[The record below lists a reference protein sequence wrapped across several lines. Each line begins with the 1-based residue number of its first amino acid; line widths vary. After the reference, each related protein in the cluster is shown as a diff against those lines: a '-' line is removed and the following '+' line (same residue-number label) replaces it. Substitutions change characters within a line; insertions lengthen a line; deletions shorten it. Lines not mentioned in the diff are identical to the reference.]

1 MPELIVIRDP
11 ILLHNRYSV
20 RAEVGQ
26 SVRELLPQG
35 VETQH
40 VRIIHNGAVV
50 QDNTAFLDAF
60 RFGEHDQV
68 ILRAQPGFG
77 IGEAIFIGGAS
88 AFAAG
93 VSVAG
98 SIAAVA
104 VNIAIAIAVSIGI
117 SALVRALLPTP
128 KAESR
133 RGVDTESQTYGWD
146 GIQNTT
152 ANGTPIPILYGR
164 QRMGGHILSSFT
176 KAKSDGKNELYVQ
189 VGLGAGPVSAINGK
203 VVDADDLTGAAIGDA
218 LKINDNPASS
228 FSSLSVSYRRGSWD
242 QAVVPGLDDAIVQ
255 IAQNSEITASTYSY
269 TTSDDCQAVELQ
281 LRCVSGLYRMNNKGA
296 FLPYE
301 VQHRVCYRQQGAAS
315 YGNWQ
320 MISLSAQTRSAY
332 NYAYRIDFGAA
343 CKYELQI
350 ERVTAA
356 DGTLEVSSTYLIGV
370 QEINYDDVAYNGIA
384 TVSLKAI
391 AREELSGAMPTI
403 TSLVHGKKCVVYH
416 PDDDFGEDT
425 QQAISADGE
434 ALWGWSATN
443 TANATSIN
451 THSWTTCNLSVL
463 HTAATTTW
471 NNTQR
476 DGPYVYKDVT
486 GNFDVRVRG
495 VTTGGTAGVLTML
508 LVQSPSDLSD
518 WIWVGS
524 YQYDPTS
531 TQRWYVR
538 HAANGSNILNDYAT
552 STDGYFR
559 ITRAGSVFTCYT
571 SVDGSTWTQRA
582 QFTRADMPTSVR
594 VGCASAVTLDATG
607 TSRSNF
613 SGFAFVDS
621 MAYSI
626 ECTRNPA
633 WIIYDVLTDTHYGI
647 GAHLDPTQI
656 TLSSFINF
664 ADYCNALVT
673 NGASGYHR
681 RHCMDVVIDS
691 ASSAWDRVQ
700 ELARCARASIV
711 MQADSIRAVFQAP
724 ATAVQLFTI
733 GNIKR
738 GSFALSY
745 QSPKTS
751 ANAWEIQFL
760 NEASDYEH
768 DYESYVDPDVDAGD
782 PYRCQTTPMWGITR
796 RAHALREAR
805 FLARANRLLTAMCS
819 FETSIEA
826 LACEPGDRIEVQF
839 DTPAWGQGGRVV
851 SGSNNTVAFDA
862 PVTISAGSTYEVMVR
877 HANDAIETRIVST
890 SAGTYTSVI
899 VGPDWTAIPAAG
911 DVFSFGLQAISTRPF
926 LITSIERTSDLECK
940 IECVEYDAQLYDDT
954 ITDLGEITYTTLPNP
969 NKIPGDVENLVV
981 TERAQIEKDGTI
993 KNVIDVTY
1001 SLPIDSA
1008 AAEVWWRESNK
1019 TAWQYVGISK
1029 AGVYT
1034 IDSGVVYGTTYHVAV
1049 AAVSPWGLH
1058 KSADLCPY
1066 STIVIQGRTTA
1077 PPNVAGLAVTRA
1089 GNSLHI
1095 TWTAVDCADLAGYEI
1110 RYGVSSWTAA
1120 QLLATGISGTEYD
1133 TVSFSPGNQYFLI
1146 KAYNTSGIYS
1156 ATAGYVN
1163 PTIDGRIAENLVIER
1178 NESTAGWTGTKTQ
1191 MTVDG
1196 SYLDLNAGQVTGS
1209 YETPELD
1216 CASVVRSI
1224 MACLVTTSQV
1234 DLSVTWAGST
1244 FTWGSATAV
1253 ASSWS
1258 GTSTDHIAV
1267 LLEFKYGN
1275 TSGALGAYQPFV
1287 PGEYTAR
1294 YYKFR
1299 VTVTVDSIA
1308 YSATI
1313 EQMLT
1318 TIDVPDFVVSARAVS
1333 LGTGLITITWTN
1345 YGPGFNITPKVVAIA
1360 SSGGAG
1366 DMIEIYSVSNTQ
1378 MQVRYWN
1385 GAGTNVAG
1393 YMNFMAQGY

>member
-26 SVRELLPQG
+26 SVRDLWPQG
-35 VETQH
+35 VDTRN

-68 ILRAQPGFG
+68 ILRVQPGFG
-77 IGEAIFIGGAS
+77 IGEAIFLGGAA
-88 AFAAG
+88 AFSAG
-93 VSVAG
+93 VSVGA
-98 SIAAVA
+98 SIAAIVT
-104 VNIAIAIAVSIGI
+104 NIAIAIAVSIGI

-133 RGVDTESQTYGWD
+133 RGDTESQTYGWD

-164 QRMGGHILSSFT
+164 HRMGGHILSSFT

-203 VVDADDLTGAAIGDA
+203 VVDADDLTGATIGDA

-242 QAVVPGLDDAIVQ
+242 QAVVPGFADAIVQ
-255 IAQNSEITASTYSY
+255 IAQNTEITASTYSY
-269 TTSDDCQAVELQ
+269 TTSDDCQAVELL
-281 LRCVSGLYRMNNKGA
+281 LRCPSGLYRMNNKGA
-296 FLPYE
+296 FLQYE

-315 YGNWQ
+315 YGAWQ
-320 MISLSAQTRSAY
+320 TISLSAQTRSAY
-332 NYAYRIDFGAA
+332 NYAYRIEFGAA
-343 CKYELQI
+343 CTYELQI
-350 ERVTAA
+350 ERVTAV
-356 DGTLEVSSTYLIGV
+356 DGTFEVSSTYLIGV

-391 AREELSGAMPTI
+391 ASEELSGAMPTI

-425 QQAISADGE
+425 QQTIAADGE
-434 ALWGWSATN
+434 ALWGWNAANMAGASSIATHAWSLR
-443 TANATSIN
+443 T
-451 THSWTTCNLSVL
+451 LSVL
-463 HTAATTTW
+463 HNTTSTAW
-471 NNTQR
+471 NGSTAS
-476 DGPYVYKDVT
+476 GPFCYKEVT
-486 GNFDVRVRG
+486 GDFDVSVRG
-495 VTTGGTAGVLTML
+495 VIAGGVTSVMTML
-508 LVQSPSDLSD
+508 LVQSPTDTTD
-518 WIWVGS
+518 WLYVGS
-524 YQYDPTS
+524 WHDGT
-531 TQRWYVR
+531 TQRWYFR
-538 HAANGSNILNDYAT
+538 HATNGVNTLSDYGT
-552 STDGYFR
+552 SSDSYFR
-559 ITRAGSVFTCYT
+559 IVRSGSTFTCYT
-571 SVDGSTWTQRA
+571 SADGTTWTQRA
-582 QFTRADMPTSVR
+582 QVTRADLPTTLR
-594 VGCASAVTLDATG
+594 VGCASSTPSNTAG
-607 TSRSNF
+607 THRSLF
-613 SGFAFVDS
+613 SGFTFADS
-621 MAYSI
+621 TAYSI

-656 TLSSFINF
+656 NLASFINF
-664 ADYCNALVT
+664 ADYCNAPVT
-673 NGASGYHR
+673 NGASDYHR

-760 NEASDYEH
+760 NEASDYEQ
-768 DYESYVDPDVDAGD
+768 DYESYVDPDVDAGE

-805 FLARANRLLTAMCS
+805 FLARANRLLTAMCA

-826 LACEPGDRIEVQF
+826 LACEPGDRIEIQF

-862 PVTISAGSTYEVMVR
+862 PVTIAAGSTYEVMVR

-890 SAGTYTSVI
+890 SAGTYTSVMI
-899 VGPDWTAIPAAG
+899 GPDWTAIPAAG

-1001 SLPIDSA
+1001 SLPIDAA
-1008 AAEVWWRESNK
+1008 AAEVWWRESDK
-1019 TAWQYVGISK
+1019 TAWQYVGTSK

-1066 STIVIQGRTTA
+1066 ATIAIQGRTTA
-1077 PPNVAGLAVTRA
+1077 PPDVTGLAVTRV
-1089 GNSLHI
+1089 GNSLHM
-1095 TWTAVDCADLAGYEI
+1095 TWTAVDCPDLAGYEV

-1133 TVSFSPGNQYFLI
+1133 TVSFSPGSQYFLI

-1178 NESTAGWTGTKTQ
+1178 DETTAGWSGTKTQ

-1196 SYLDLNAGQVTGS
+1196 SYLDLHAGQVTGS

-1216 CASVVRSI
+1216 CAAVVRSI
-1224 MACLVTTSQV
+1224 VACLVSTSQV
-1234 DLSVTWAGST
+1234 DLGVTWAGST
-1244 FTWGSATAV
+1244 FTWGSATAG
-1253 ASSWS
+1253 ATSWS
-1258 GTSTDHIAV
+1258 GSSTDHLTV
-1267 LLEFKYGN
+1267 SLEFRYGN
-1275 TSGALGAYQPFV
+1275 TSGALCAYQPFV

-1294 YYKFR
+1294 YYQFR
-1299 VTVTVDSIA
+1299 VTVTVDSAA

-1313 EQMLT
+1313 ERMLMS
-1318 TIDVPDFVVSARAVS
+1318 IDVPDYVLSGRAIS
-1333 LGTGLITITWTN
+1333 LGTGLITITWTD
-1345 YGPGFNITPKVVAIA
+1345 YGPGFNVTPKVVAIA
-1360 SSGGAG
+1360 SGGGAG
-1366 DMIEIYSVSNTQ
+1366 DMIEIYSVSSTQ